1 MAIQVTMPQ
10 LGESVSEG
18 TVSKWLVHEGDVV
31 TKDQPLVEIATD
43 KADSELPA
51 PAGGRVG
58 KLLAAEGDVVSVGAL
73 LCELDESGAGAAAA
87 PAAAKPAAAGAAP
100 AGAAAAG
107 AAPAAA
113 AAGSAPSRSATGAN
127 LATPTARK
135 AALEHSVD
143 LGGVSGSG
151 EHGRI
156 VPDDVLRARNGG
168 SGGESPAIASAEAAA
183 RSAEPSA
190 AGPKAQADSAKAGA
204 SAAAAPAAPAAP
216 ASAAAAKAPSAR
228 ASDLASIINGAG
240 GFVPPIPGLGYGSFK
255 VPPYRPKEGDK
266 VVPFSRRRR
275 ITADHMTYSKF
286 SSPHVVTV
294 AEVDLFNA
302 SKLRDAHKDRYKKE
316 GHALTMLA
324 FVAVAA
330 VKALREN
337 LALNARVLDDSYVV
351 FGDVN
356 LGVAVDSPDG
366 LVVPVIRRAD
376 ELGVRGITRGID
388 ELAKRARTGKITL
401 DDLSGATFSITNPG
415 LKGNLFGGAIINQ
428 PNVGI
433 LRMGE
438 IAKRVVVVE
447 SATGEDAMA
456 IHPVMYMALS
466 YDHRIVDGVAANSF
480 LWRVTEIL
488 EKAEFE
494 V

>member
-18 TVSKWLVHEGDVV
+18 TVSKWLVREGDVV

-58 KLLAAEGDVVSVGAL
+58 KLLAAEGDVVSVGTV
-73 LCELDESGAGAAAA
+73 LCELDES
-87 PAAAKPAAAGAAP
+87 AAGAAVP
-100 AGAAAAG
+100 APAIASAEAAAAK
-107 AAPAAA
+107 AAPS
-113 AAGSAPSRSATGAN
+113 AAGPATVASSPSKGATGGN

-143 LGGVSGSG
+143 LSGVSGSG

-156 VPDDVLRARNGG
+156 LPDDVLRA
-168 SGGESPAIASAEAAA
+168 
-183 RSAEPSA
+183 SA
-190 AGPKAQADSAKAGA
+190 AGVKLPVDAPKPAV
-204 SAAAAPAAPAAP
+204 AAAAPAAAP
-216 ASAAAAKAPSAR
+216 AAAKAPGAR

-240 GFVPPIPGLGYGSFK
+240 GFVPPIPGVGYGAFK
-255 VPPYRPKEGDK
+255 VPAYRPKDGDK
-266 VVPFSRRRR
+266 VIPFSRRRR

-330 VKALREN
+330 AKALREN
-337 LALNARVLDDSYVV
+337 LSLNARVLDDSYVI

-388 ELAKRARTGKITL
+388 ELAKRARTGKITA

-466 YDHRIVDGVAANSF
+466 YDHRVVDGVAANSF